1 MLSAMLL
8 AFCSSSPAETAD
20 ISEMYD
26 VHVKPYKQYVHHQI
40 YPISKIKR
48 NTQLYS
54 INRCL
59 HYHTCT
65 PYMCDECLHCRTRT
79 IFLSDCLRN
88 SLREL
93 KKNLQPW
100 VRDTRPV
107 IVGQHCRPTMTFD
120 NVVRQCRSTKYR
132 QNDDRQGRVSGVL
145 TLMTHRVSRPLVLSN
160 VLVIVLITWWHAF
173 GTLLWSVELS
183 ATSRRYNQRT

>member
-65 PYMCDECLHCRTRT
+65 PYMCDECLHCRTCT

-93 KKNLQPW
+93 KKKSAALS
-100 VRDTRPV
+100 TRHTT
-107 IVGQHCRPTMTFD
+107 GHCRPTLSTD
-120 NVVRQCRSTKYR
+120 HDVRQCRSTMSLDKIPSKWR
-132 QNDDRQGRVSGVL
+132 PTGPCVRGADTDDASCV
-145 TLMTHRVSRPLVLSN
+145 TALS
-160 VLVIVLITWWHAF
+160 
-173 GTLLWSVELS
+173 S
-183 ATSRRYNQRT
+183 